1 MKKKFYL
8 QRIYTFIEN
17 HLKANQCL
25 TKWDFDDVDTFVET
39 MRQVSTVQNKISLRR
54 EKHVDIKNL

>member
-1 MKKKFYL
+1 M
-8 QRIYTFIEN
+8 QCIYTVIEN

-25 TKWDFDDVDTFVET
+25 TKCDFDDVDTFVET

-54 EKHVDIKNL
+54 EKHMDNKKL